1 MRITSKGRLSGGIA
15 LALAAAALTAAPA
28 YAQDF
33 AWNGR
38 IAPGQTVEIKG
49 VNGSIR
55 AVRADGDAVMV
66 DAVKRARRSNP
77 DEVEIVVVEHAG
89 GVTICAVYPT
99 PAGARPNE
107 CAPGDGGRL
116 SSRDNDVRVEFTVRV
131 PDDIHLVARTV
142 NGEVDARGLGGDV
155 VARTVN
161 GDVTIETAGT
171 AEAQTVNGSIEA
183 ALGRADWSGRI
194 DFKTVNGSITLELPV
209 DLHTDLRAQTVN
221 GGIETDFPLQIQGRL
236 IRTRVNGRIGN
247 GGRELSLETV
257 NGSIRLRKA
266 AAT

>member
-1 MRITSKGRLSGGIA
+1 MRITSKRRWSGGIA
-15 LALAAAALTAAPA
+15 LALAAAALVAAPA

-55 AVRADGDAVMV
+55 AVRAEGDAVMV
-66 DAVKRARRSNP
+66 DAVKHARRSNP
-77 DEVEIVVVEHAG
+77 DEVEIVVVEHAR

-116 SSRDNDVRVEFTVRV
+116 SSRENDVRVDFTVRV

-142 NGEVDARGLGGDV
+142 NGQVDARGLGGDV

-161 GDVTIETAGT
+161 GDVRIETAGT

-194 DFKTVNGSITLELPV
+194 GFKTVNGSITLELPV
-209 DLHTDLRAQTVN
+209 DLHTELRAQTVN

-236 IRTRVNGRIGN
+236 IRTRVNGRIGE